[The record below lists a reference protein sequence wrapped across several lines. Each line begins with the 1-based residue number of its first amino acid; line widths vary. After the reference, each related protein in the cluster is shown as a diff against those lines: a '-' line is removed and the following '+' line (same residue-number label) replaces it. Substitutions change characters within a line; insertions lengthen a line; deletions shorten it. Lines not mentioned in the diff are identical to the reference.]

1 MNSTVDRF
9 SLVSLLSTEE
19 KEMHPELRK
28 GEGKG
33 LCIIRKFKIMPYR
46 LCFLNMTINFSTN
59 NKILEGKII
68 LYLES
73 VFPKAPLNN
82 SWAEEETTKELTKYL
97 EQDGNKNT
105 TYRSVWD
112 AVKVALTHRCRAA
125 DVSVKEKKGQTSKR
139 AG

>member
-1 MNSTVDRF
+1 
-9 SLVSLLSTEE
+9 
-19 KEMHPELRK
+19 
-28 GEGKG
+28 
-33 LCIIRKFKIMPYR
+33 MPYR

-73 VFPKAPLNN
+73 IFPKAPLNN

-125 DVSVKEKKGQTSKR
+125 DVSVKEKKGRMSKR

>member
-1 MNSTVDRF
+1 
-9 SLVSLLSTEE
+9 
-19 KEMHPELRK
+19 
-28 GEGKG
+28 
-33 LCIIRKFKIMPYR
+33 
-46 LCFLNMTINFSTN
+46 MTINLSTN

-73 VFPKAPLNN
+73 IFPKAPLNN
-82 SWAEEETTKELTKYL
+82 PWAERETTKELTKYL

-125 DVSVKEKKGQTSKR
+125 DVAVKEKTGQTSKC